1 MPPRTLFEAH
11 QRTQSV
17 LSDVLQGQSLSFPI
31 TLQSKSKVEVS
42 QQIASVLPHFLL
54 FREWMVVKVDV
65 SYLHFSL
72 LQSTILRINYTMLLQ
87 E

>member
-1 MPPRTLFEAH
+1 MRSMPPKRAKAPQSMPPRTLVEAH

-17 LSDVLQGQSLSFPI
+17 LSDVLQEQSLSFPI

-54 FREWMVVKVDV
+54 LREWMVVKVDV

-72 LQSTILRINYTMLLQ
+72 L
-87 E
+87 